1 MGGGFF
7 DVKKMKNEFKR
18 YQDDQ
23 HHSRVIKDVIY
34 GQPITNASHAEE
46 TLKLTEKIRKQVREQ
61 DPYPIMKHE
70 FEEKSLEYIFYQ
82 VAYSKILRE
91 IEIDKVK
98 EQELKFPYDER
109 NMLIVMCHGFQGT
122 SFDMRI
128 LQRGLKEV
136 LPNAEYLLS
145 QANEFDT
152 ETSLS
157 ELGFKLAK

>member
-1 MGGGFF
+1 M
-7 DVKKMKNEFKR
+7 
-18 YQDDQ
+18 
-23 HHSRVIKDVIY
+23 
-34 GQPITNASHAEE
+34 
-46 TLKLTEKIRKQVREQ
+46 
-61 DPYPIMKHE
+61 
-70 FEEKSLEYIFYQ
+70 
-82 VAYSKILRE
+82 
-91 IEIDKVK
+91 EIDKFK
-98 EQELKFPYDER
+98 RELKFAYDER

-152 ETSLS
+152 ETDIN